1 MLTRMTPA
9 PILLRKTRSFWQL
22 PGFIKLWLAPAW
34 LLLGVS
40 RALILAV
47 SFKRLA
53 PRLGVHDGASP
64 WVPLLNGSEER
75 RAREIGR
82 LIRLVARY
90 TPWNSNCFPQAVTA
104 RVLLGLYR
112 IPYVLYFGLSRD
124 PEAGEMQAH
133 AWVVAGRVPVTGGA
147 AFGQFTVVGCFVAP
161 QLAAGRAE
169 SS

>member
-1 MLTRMTPA
+1 MAIATALP
-9 PILLRKTRSFWQL
+9 RKIRSFRRYS
-22 PGFIKLWLAPAW
+22 GFIKLWLTPAW

-64 WVPLLNGSEER
+64 WVPLLNGPEER

-82 LIRLVARY
+82 LIRLAARY
-90 TPWNSNCFPQAVTA
+90 TPWKSNCFPQAVTA
-104 RVLLGLYR
+104 RVLLGLYG
-112 IPYVLYFGLSRD
+112 IPYVLYFGLNRD
-124 PEAGEMQAH
+124 PEAGEMKAH
-133 AWVVAGRVPVTGGA
+133 AWVAAGRVPVTGGV
-147 AFGQFTVVGCFVAP
+147 AFDQFTVVGCFVAP
-161 QLAAGRAE
+161 QLAADRAE